1 MELILEMDTGGYV
14 RCGRCGNE
22 NSEGNRFCGM
32 CGANLVPKAETANRT
47 AASGAERR
55 PESAITNSS
64 GESRVPT
71 RLASDVTVPAANRPA
86 ATGSTVAAQI
96 PRPPAETAPAPS
108 VPNPPRNG
116 SPGNSDPVISGPS
129 FLGLN
134 KPADGRGARAYS
146 SGSHHLP
153 TSSNLDYLLDDDEE
167 EPKRGGGK
175 LFLVLI
181 ALALIGG
188 FGYLRWK
195 EGGFD
200 FLKPSRAVA
209 PAQNAPDS
217 GNPPS
222 GTTPPTPS
230 ATSEPAATNPVA
242 ANPAAPNPPTPNA
255 STPSSANPNPSSPA
269 AANTNSP
276 ATDTSNNASAPAPTA
291 GAAPS
296 SGTDASAPRAAPA
309 NIAPASGASADNAAP
324 VKPQE
329 NASPDQQ
336 TQSEAADDAE
346 APPSKPESAVHHDVA
361 KPSAARTLRTR
372 KPTPVTPLDPAAEA
386 EKYIY
391 GQGVAPDC
399 DHGLRLLKPAAA
411 QANTKAMILLGSL
424 YSSGTCT
431 PRDLPTAY
439 RWFALSLHKEPDN
452 QRLQDDLQKLWSQ
465 MTQPERQL
473 AIKLSQ

>member
-1 MELILEMDTGGYV
+1 M

-32 CGANLVPKAETANRT
+32 CGASLMPKMETANRT
-47 AASGAERR
+47 AASSADKR
-55 PESAITNSS
+55 PETATDPS
-64 GESRVPT
+64 GEVRQPT
-71 RLASDVTVPAANRPA
+71 RVASDVTVSAANRPPA
-86 ATGSTVAAQI
+86 GGSTVAAQI
-96 PRPPAETAPAPS
+96 PRPTAETAPAPS

-134 KPADGRGARAYS
+134 KPADGRSRQAYS
-146 SGSHHLP
+146 GRGHDLRTSG
-153 TSSNLDYLLDDDEE
+153 NLDYLLDDDEE

-175 LFLVLI
+175 LFLVVI

-195 EGGFD
+195 QGGFD

-209 PAQNAPDS
+209 PAAQNAPDS
-217 GNPPS
+217 GNTPS
-222 GTTPPTPS
+222 GN
-230 ATSEPAATNPVA
+230 TSPAATPEAAAPNPAV
-242 ANPAAPNPPTPNA
+242 ANPAAPTPA
-255 STPSSANPNPSSPA
+255 TPGSANPNPPAAGSGAIVATTAPAASSTASSGTGATSSPA
-269 AANTNSP
+269 TPANSGP
-276 ATDTSNNASAPAPTA
+276 ASSAPADNATPDKPPDNASADKPA
-291 GAAPS
+291 
-296 SGTDASAPRAAPA
+296 
-309 NIAPASGASADNAAP
+309 
-324 VKPQE
+324 
-329 NASPDQQ
+329 
-336 TQSEAADDAE
+336 QSESAEGAE
-346 APPSKPESAVHHDVA
+346 AGPSKPEAPAQPDVA
-361 KPSAARTLRTR
+361 KPSAARTLRAR
-372 KPTPVTPLDPAAEA
+372 KPTPVTPLDPVAEA

-391 GQGVAPDC
+391 GQSVTQDC
-399 DHGLRLLKPAAA
+399 DRGLRLLKPAAT